1 MSRRLHFRSA
11 LLALHVPRKSAAM
24 ELRTE
29 RLKLIC
35 LDQSHLRLYLEH
47 FEQLEG
53 ALNLVLSHAVLTD
66 RVQRAIRMKLA
77 KMAAVDES
85 LHPWYTYWLLVV
97 PALRFGAG
105 LVGFKGY
112 PDDCGEV
119 EIGYGI
125 DPAVQGQGYMTEAV
139 RAMIGWAFQ
148 DPACRA
154 VVARDTKKWNI
165 ASQRVLAKA
174 GMTVYEESDD
184 AQCWRIDKETE

>member
-1 MSRRLHFRSA
+1 LHQRRA
-11 LLALHVPRKSAAM
+11 LIDACIPLKSAVM
-24 ELRTE
+24 ELKTE
-29 RLKLIC
+29 RLILMP
-35 LDQSHLRLYLEH
+35 LSEGRLRLYLEDANG
-47 FEQLEG
+47 LEA
-53 ALNLVLSHAVLTD
+53 ALNLSLSRAVLTD

-77 KMAAVDES
+77 KMAAIHES

-97 PALRFGAG
+97 PALGLGAG
-105 LVGFKGY
+105 MVGFKGC
-112 PDDCGEV
+112 PDDRGEV

-125 DPAVQGQGYMTEAV
+125 DPAVQHQGYMTEAV

-184 AQCWRIDKETE
+184 AQCWRIDKERT